1 MTLSGLLQLGY
12 AVVVSYKRESESV
25 VVGNLSISLETI
37 IELGETYLVLR
48 GTNSEVRIY
57 FLLDIFNV
65 SADKLMKSL
74 YFHTNLLMVSFIR
87 PPNSTMSP
95 QSWSRCQEKFFLVL
109 CLTLMWWWVSPGLV
123 GSRGYFVRS
132 YLILFISLVK
142 SYTHAHISNCKWF
155 DLHDYCSHIF
165 ASFHSDVL
173 MFINLFILEK
183 KII

>member
-87 PPNSTMSP
+87 PPNSTSGRDAKK
-95 QSWSRCQEKFFLVL
+95 SSFLCFALLL
-109 CLTLMWWWVSPGLV
+109 C
-123 GSRGYFVRS
+123 
-132 YLILFISLVK
+132 
-142 SYTHAHISNCKWF
+142 
-155 DLHDYCSHIF
+155 DD
-165 ASFHSDVL
+165 
-173 MFINLFILEK
+173 E
-183 KII
+183 

>member
-65 SADKLMKSL
+65 SADKFMKAL
-74 YFHTNLLMVSFIR
+74 YFHTYLLMVSFIR
-87 PPNSTMSP
+87 PLNSKMSP
-95 QSWSRCQEKFFLVL
+95 QSWS
-109 CLTLMWWWVSPGLV
+109 
-123 GSRGYFVRS
+123 
-132 YLILFISLVK
+132 
-142 SYTHAHISNCKWF
+142 
-155 DLHDYCSHIF
+155 
-165 ASFHSDVL
+165 
-173 MFINLFILEK
+173 
-183 KII
+183 

>member
-74 YFHTNLLMVSFIR
+74 YFHTNLLMVSFIH

-95 QSWSRCQEKFFLVL
+95 QSSSRCQEKFFLVL
-109 CLTLMWWWVSPGLV
+109 CLTLM
-123 GSRGYFVRS
+123 
-132 YLILFISLVK
+132 
-142 SYTHAHISNCKWF
+142 C
-155 DLHDYCSHIF
+155 
-165 ASFHSDVL
+165 
-173 MFINLFILEK
+173 
-183 KII
+183 